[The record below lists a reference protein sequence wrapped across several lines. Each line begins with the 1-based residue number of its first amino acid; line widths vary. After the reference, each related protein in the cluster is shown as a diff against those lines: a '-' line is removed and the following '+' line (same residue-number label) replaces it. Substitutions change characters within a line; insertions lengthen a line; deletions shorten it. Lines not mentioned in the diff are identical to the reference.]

1 MLGVLVDLAVI
12 AGSVLALWYGATAF
26 VEAASLVARRVGLS
40 ELVVGLT
47 VVAVGTST
55 PELLVTLDAAVVG
68 RTGVAV
74 GNVVGSNVFNLG
86 LLVGAVAVFAPVPT
100 GRTLVY
106 QDGVAV
112 VAATLLTTALV
123 ADGTLSRV
131 EGVGLLVVYATYVLV
146 LIRRGSGS
154 EAALSADGSAES
166 AASGGTTVSTGESAD
181 SPVETVAEAVSPRH
195 LLRGV
200 VGFGLLV
207 GGAHLLV
214 ESSADLARL
223 VGVSEWAIGATVV
236 AVGTSTPELATSMA
250 ASASGR
256 HEVSIGNLV
265 GSNVFNLLGALGAT
279 AAIRPVQVTGD
290 AWTGLLWLCAQMA
303 VVVVLFRT
311 GWRLSR
317 AEGALLAAGTL
328 AWWAASVA
336 G

>member
-1 MLGVLVDLAVI
+1 MLGVLVDVVLVAV
-12 AGSVLALWYGATAF
+12 SVLALWYGATAF
-26 VEAASLVARRVGLS
+26 VEAATLVARRVGLS

-55 PELLVTLDAAVVG
+55 PELLVTLDAALVG

-74 GNVVGSNVFNLG
+74 GNIVGSNAFNLG
-86 LLVGAVAVFAPVPT
+86 LLMGAVALFAPVPT
-100 GRTLVY
+100 DRTLVF
-106 QDGVAV
+106 QDGSAV

-123 ADGTLSRV
+123 ADGSLSRL
-131 EGVGLLVVYATYVLV
+131 EGVGLLVAYAAYLLV
-146 LIRRGSGS
+146 LIRRSGNP
-154 EAALSADGSAES
+154 EASVAADGSAGG
-166 AASGGTTVSTGESAD
+166 AATEAE
-181 SPVETVAEAVSPRH
+181 SPVETVADAVEPRH

-214 ESSADLARL
+214 ESASDLARL

-236 AVGTSTPELATSMA
+236 AVGTSTPELATSIA
-250 ASASGR
+250 ASARGR
-256 HEVSIGNLV
+256 HGVSVGNLV

-279 AAIRPVQVTGD
+279 AAVRPVPATGD
-290 AWTGLLWLCAQMA
+290 AWTGLLWLCGQM
-303 VVVVLFRT
+303 VVVVALLRT

-317 AEGALLAAGTL
+317 AEGALLVAGTL

>member
-1 MLGVLVDLAVI
+1 MLGILVDAVLI
-12 AGSVLALWYGATAF
+12 AASVLALWYGATAF
-26 VEAASLVARRVGLS
+26 VEAAALVARRIGLS

-55 PELLVTLDAAVVG
+55 PELLVTLDAALVG

-74 GNVVGSNVFNLG
+74 GNIVGSNVFNLG

-100 GRTLVY
+100 DRTLVF
-106 QDGVAV
+106 QDGGAV

-123 ADGTLSRV
+123 ADGTLSQV
-131 EGVGLLVVYATYVLV
+131 EGVGLLVVYAAYVLV
-146 LIRRGSGS
+146 LIRRSRGSGAS
-154 EAALSADGSAES
+154 VAADGSAAD
-166 AASGGTTVSTGESAD
+166 AASGTE
-181 SPVETVAEAVSPRH
+181 SPVETVAEAVEPRH

-214 ESSADLARL
+214 ESASDLARL
-223 VGVSEWAIGATVV
+223 VGVSEWAIGATIV

-256 HEVSIGNLV
+256 HGVSIGNLV

-279 AAIRPVQVTGD
+279 AAIRPVAATGD
-290 AWTGLLWLCAQMA
+290 AWTGLLWLCGQMV

-317 AEGALLAAGTL
+317 AEGALLAVGTL
-328 AWWAASVA
+328 AWWVVSVA